1 VVETKDASYIMKINQ
16 CPVCGST
23 QLNPV
28 LQGNRQPLA
37 RYGLCQTEWEALNAS
52 TFSLQIVQCASC
64 GVLFNQ
70 DFDFSKID
78 YGSEGV
84 QESRV
89 FSPRIRAHMVESA
102 KRLGAL
108 LNLKGDVV
116 LEIGCG
122 EGFFLDQ
129 LSTGNEC
136 IAYEPSPEGLEAER
150 RGIQVRH
157 EYFDPAKEHDF
168 SPKLAIMRQVLEH
181 LENPQDYLHSLRALL
196 TRGSQAGYLYIE
208 VPNSNKT
215 IDESRF
221 HDFYYE
227 HFSYY
232 TSGSISHLLERSGFR
247 VISCREA
254 FDGEILEVIAK
265 PTVNGDFMVS
275 KALEDMRA
283 RFKRIVDERINAG
296 KKVVAWGTAG
306 NGCSFMN
313 LCGFTKDKIPLIVDS
328 DERKQGRFLPGT
340 GQLVVSPESLRLTHP
355 DVILILSQFHK
366 ADISEQIAAM
376 FQEAPEIISVGL

>member
-1 VVETKDASYIMKINQ
+1 MTINQ
-16 CPVCGST
+16 CPVCGTT
-23 QLNPV
+23 QLNVV
-28 LQGNRQPLA
+28 LEGSKQPLA
-37 RYGLCQTEWEALNAS
+37 RYGLCETESVALNAT
-52 TFSLQIVQCASC
+52 TFSLHIVQCSSC
-64 GVLFNQ
+64 GVLFNR

-108 LNLKGDVV
+108 LNLNDDVV

-129 LSTGNEC
+129 FSAANKC
-136 IAYEPSPEGLEAER
+136 IAFEPSPEGLEAEML
-150 RGIQVRH
+150 GIEVRH

-181 LENPQDYLHSLRALL
+181 LDNPQRYLHSLRTLL
-196 TRGSQAGYLYIE
+196 TRGSEPGYLFIE

-232 TSGSISHLLERSGFR
+232 TSGSLSQLLERSGFR

-254 FDGEILEVIAK
+254 FDGEILEVVAR
-265 PTVNGDFMVS
+265 PTMSRDFRVS
-275 KALEDMRA
+275 KEFETMRT
-283 RFKRIVDERINAG
+283 RFKRIVDERIRAG
-296 KKVVAWGTAG
+296 KTIVAWGTAG

-313 LCGFTKDKIPLIVDS
+313 LCGFTKDKIKVIVDS
-328 DERKQGRFLPGT
+328 DKRKQGRFLPGT
-340 GQLVVSPESLRLTHP
+340 GQLVVSPESLRLARP

-366 ADISEQIAAM
+366 ADISAQIGTM